1 MSIRL
6 AARREGY
13 DGRMIRYT
21 LVLTVL
27 LLILGASTAS
37 GATKSPDQ
45 VFHAK
50 ASSGLALMTAYSQL
64 LVAKDKAAVASLL
77 CNAFQIQR
85 ADGSYANRAQYL
97 SKLPDLRAFSF
108 ANATQA
114 RSNGIVTVRMEA
126 TATLFVNGAMYSP
139 KAAPQMAVFRWLN
152 KRWLLVAQ
160 GNFNLPAS

>member
-1 MSIRL
+1 
-6 AARREGY
+6 
-13 DGRMIRYT
+13 MIRHT

-27 LLILGASTAS
+27 LLLLLLTLAAGTAA

-45 VFHAK
+45 VFRAK

-64 LVAKDKAAVASLL
+64 LVTKDKAAVASLL

-97 SKLPDLRAFSF
+97 AKLPDLRAFSF

-114 RSNGIVTVRMEA
+114 RSNSIVTVRMEA
-126 TATLFVNGAMYSP
+126 TATLFINGAMYSP
-139 KAAPQMAVFRWLN
+139 KPAPQMAVFRWLN